1 MGGLGNQLFQY
12 AAGRRLAVKHGTEL
26 VLDLGWLRY
35 ESRTVATPREFELE
49 KFNIA
54 AERVE
59 FRPRDVARW
68 ERGPGRLR
76 RRAGLS
82 VLRQADG
89 LRVDPRVLQAGD
101 DVLLIG
107 YWQSEQYFVDIRDDV
122 RSELGLGS
130 KTDPDSAAVHV
141 RRGDY
146 VTHEHTNA
154 FHGVLPA
161 AYYREALELVARR
174 AAVSRSYAFSDD
186 PEWVERELATSL
198 SLVVVK
204 GETPYDDL
212 RRMAGCRHHIIANS
226 SFSWWGAWLGEG
238 EGSVVVAPKRWF
250 ADAAIDTA
258 SIVPERWVRI

>member
-1 MGGLGNQLFQY
+1 
-12 AAGRRLAVKHGTEL
+12 
-26 VLDLGWLRY
+26 
-35 ESRTVATPREFELE
+35 
-49 KFNIA
+49 
-54 AERVE
+54 
-59 FRPRDVARW
+59 
-68 ERGPGRLR
+68 
-76 RRAGLS
+76 
-82 VLRQADG
+82 
-89 LRVDPRVLQAGD
+89 
-101 DVLLIG
+101 
-107 YWQSEQYFVDIRDDV
+107 
-122 RSELGLGS
+122 
-130 KTDPDSAAVHV
+130 
-141 RRGDY
+141 
-146 VTHEHTNA
+146 
-154 FHGVLPA
+154 
-161 AYYREALELVARR
+161 LELVARR